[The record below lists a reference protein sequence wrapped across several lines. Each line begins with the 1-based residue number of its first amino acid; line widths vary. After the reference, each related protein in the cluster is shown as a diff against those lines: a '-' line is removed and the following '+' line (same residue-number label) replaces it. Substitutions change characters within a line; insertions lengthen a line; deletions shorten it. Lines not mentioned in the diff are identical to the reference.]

1 MYALSAFKTYD
12 IRGVWQTEIDAQFGR
27 IMGYALGLH
36 LIEKYGAPK
45 ILISSDV
52 REANM
57 ILIDEFLKGM
67 KTSGIKEVTVI
78 GKDEKIP
85 QYTYGVCS
93 TPMAYY
99 ATIDRFDCACLFTA
113 SHNPSEYVGA
123 KIVDTKCLS
132 IKSTELR
139 GLFEVQTQTEIADT
153 GLPELIPYTDTK
165 ITELLT
171 DIREKFKTLQKIPKI
186 TIDYSHGAASHFE
199 QEFLREILGEN
210 AIHIFT
216 NPDGSFPAHDTD
228 TSRFANY
235 QPLIAE
241 IQKNGSDF
249 GFIFDG
255 DADRFG
261 MVTPDGTV
269 VTGDI
274 LLAIIGRELLTDGT
288 AERLGSTTIFQEVFC
303 GRIVGDTVKKY
314 GGNLKMTRVGRESFV
329 REVIE
334 TNGLL
339 AGEVSTHLLFKEY
352 GTIEMPLAGLYYL
365 LRALEKYNNASE
377 MIAEFNT
384 YARGQVFQFITDKK
398 DEAIEALKQKYS
410 AYQQITIDG
419 IRIEAPDWWFCVR
432 KSGTEPMLKVAIEG
446 KDRTTY
452 DTLLNEL
459 RAFFTEQGATEKL

>member
-1 MYALSAFKTYD
+1 MYSLSSFKTYD
-12 IRGVWQTEIDAQFGR
+12 IRGVWQSEIDEKFGR

-36 LIEKYGAPK
+36 LIEKYQMPK

-52 REANM
+52 REANI

-67 KTSGIKEVTVI
+67 KSAGINEVTLI

-99 ATIDRFDCACLFTA
+99 AAIDRFDCACLFTA

-123 KIVDTKCLS
+123 KIVDNKCLS
-132 IKSTELR
+132 IKSSDLKA
-139 GLFEVQTQTEIADT
+139 LFEAHINTEIADT
-153 GLPELIPYTDTK
+153 GFPEILPYIDTK
-165 ITELLT
+165 ITELLA
-171 DIREKFKTLQKIPKI
+171 DVRKKFSTLKKIPKI
-186 TIDYSHGAASHFE
+186 TVDYSHGAASHFE
-199 QEFLREILGEN
+199 QTFLREVLGDN
-210 AIHIFT
+210 SVHIFT
-216 NPDGSFPAHDTD
+216 NPDGRFPAHDTD

-235 QPLIAE
+235 QPLIQE

-261 MVTPDGTV
+261 MVTPEGTV

-274 LLAIIGRELLTDGT
+274 LLAIIGRQLLTDGT
-288 AERLGSTTIFQEVFC
+288 AEKLGSRTIFQEVFC

-314 GGNLKMTRVGRESFV
+314 GGELRMTRVGRESFV

-334 TNGLL
+334 SNGLL

-365 LRALEKYNNASE
+365 LKALENYNNASQ

-384 YARGQVFQFITDKK
+384 YARGQVFQFITEKK
-398 DEAIEALKQKYS
+398 DEAIEALKEKYRE
-410 AYQQITIDG
+410 YTQITIDG
-419 IRIEAPDWWFCVR
+419 IRIEAPEWWFCVR
-432 KSGTEPMLKVAIEG
+432 KSGTEPMLKVAIE
-446 KDRTTY
+446 
-452 DTLLNEL
+452 
-459 RAFFTEQGATEKL
+459 